1 MFCNFR
7 QFRWLFP
14 EKLQH
19 LTHWK
24 SKLQFGRL
32 VGKILCQKYDP
43 YPYAN
48 PPKVGQT
55 MKMGTTV
62 MKTLMHLQEVSQ
74 SWKKMPGALVP
85 AKKAPFFPVHLCDWT
100 YHQTITCPAGIRI
113 LHQGE
118 RDKLPSSPWAAGVQ
132 DSVIEDT
139 NPTSYAPS
147 LSTQK
152 LLELNMGQEQ
162 NLTLLEVYLDLII
175 KLVLFMTTSLV
186 PFLWCQEG
194 VTALI
199 LQINHWTLETQSS
212 PPQMPVVLHSRRW
225 IQVSDSFYFSVSLM
239 RGWSRR
245 TVTGTWKKT
254 RNNISDSLCLVNSH
268 L

>member
-1 MFCNFR
+1 MLCQSLGLPDNSSYKALKRRENKKLGCYFLMVWISRTRSHQPIADTIVQTFPWKKLKSPVFCNFR

-118 RDKLPSSPWAAGVQ
+118 RGINFLHPLG
-132 DSVIEDT
+132 
-139 NPTSYAPS
+139 
-147 LSTQK
+147 L
-152 LLELNMGQEQ
+152 QE
-162 NLTLLEVYLDLII
+162 
-175 KLVLFMTTSLV
+175 
-186 PFLWCQEG
+186 C
-194 VTALI
+194 
-199 LQINHWTLETQSS
+199 
-212 PPQMPVVLHSRRW
+212 
-225 IQVSDSFYFSVSLM
+225 
-239 RGWSRR
+239 R
-245 TVTGTWKKT
+245 TV
-254 RNNISDSLCLVNSH
+254 
-268 L
+268 